1 MYIFL
6 SPIVILLQFLQ
17 SLLEVLLGFE
27 YIGSI
32 LLIKLFPDLRTFVL
46 VDILV
51 ALEVKVVILSTPQL
65 HFYRVC

>member
-6 SPIVILLQFLQ
+6 SPIVILLQLLQ

-32 LLIKLFPDLRTFVL
+32 LLIKLFSDFRAFVL

-51 ALEVKVVILSTPQL
+51 APEVKVVILSTLQL
-65 HFYRVC
+65 HLYRVC

>member
-32 LLIKLFPDLRTFVL
+32 LLIKLFPDFRTFVL

-51 ALEVKVVILSTPQL
+51 APEVKVVILSTLQL
-65 HFYRVC
+65 HLYRIC